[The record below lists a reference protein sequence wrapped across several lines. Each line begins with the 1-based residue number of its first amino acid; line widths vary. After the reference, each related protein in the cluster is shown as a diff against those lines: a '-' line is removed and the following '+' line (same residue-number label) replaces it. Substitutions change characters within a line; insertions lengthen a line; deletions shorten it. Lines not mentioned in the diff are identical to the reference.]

1 MGTANAPSLRW
12 RSALRC
18 APCAALLLAACG
30 PAPGLGEARAPEPPA
45 AAETVYIV
53 LHDPPATS
61 PVANDGWVPDEPRGD
76 SPFERTRTW
85 IGDYDCPQGTTQ
97 MTFRILRVKD
107 DRIKAIFD
115 FHHAESGVS
124 GKYLMLGRYDAET
137 RTASF
142 SPGAWIE
149 RPANYV
155 TVSMKGDL
163 ALDGSLFAG
172 RIEHPECGAFR
183 LRPAG

>member
-1 MGTANAPSLRW
+1 MGTANAPSLRR

-30 PAPGLGEARAPEPPA
+30 PAPGFGEPRAPEPPA

-53 LHDPPATS
+53 LHDPPPAA
-61 PVANDGWVPDEPRGD
+61 PVANDGWAPDEPRGD

-97 MTFRILRVKD
+97 MTLRILRVKD
-107 DRIKAIFD
+107 GRIKAIFD

-149 RPANYV
+149 RPPNYV